1 MTMPGNNTDK
11 ILLNSLFPGEVVTEE
26 ANPML
31 IWETSYSEEEAYKRN
46 ATPKRRKEFAAGR
59 LCARRALTRFGIK
72 NFPLLVGKDREPI
85 WPVGITGSI
94 SHAEGYCGVAVA
106 RKTQIKSLGLDVE
119 LTGKLSRDS
128 WRQICTRQELSFLDS
143 LSLDRQ
149 QDNATLIFSAKECIY
164 KCQYAISKK
173 WLNFHDVMITA
184 NPDIGEFEATFLV
197 NVGSS
202 FKRGTRL
209 KGKYLFCRGYVSTG
223 MSIPTERNWAF
234 DYGAILF

>member
-1 MTMPGNNTDK
+1 
-11 ILLNSLFPGEVVTEE
+11 
-26 ANPML
+26 
-31 IWETSYSEEEAYKRN
+31 
-46 ATPKRRKEFAAGR
+46 
-59 LCARRALTRFGIK
+59 
-72 NFPLLVGKDREPI
+72 VGKDREPI

-128 WRQICTRQELSFLDS
+128 WRQICTRQELSLIDS
-143 LSLDRQ
+143 LSLDKQ
-149 QDNATLIFSAKECIY
+149 QDNATLIFSAKECLY
-164 KCQYAISKK
+164 KCQYIISKK
-173 WLNFHDVMITA
+173 WLDFHDVMITA
-184 NPDIGEFEATFLV
+184 NLDIGEFEATFLV

-223 MSIPTERNWAF
+223 MSIPTVRN
-234 DYGAILF
+234 